1 MLTGK
6 VGVKMKKILAIM
18 LLKVICISVCS
29 CDPSSFAIDRDS
41 LNDVVSV
48 DLIEYANSN
57 QKHFTTWV
65 SDQFDKLVPFVPANA
80 TILETLPSE
89 KISDFL
95 DAFSA
100 TDILHTYYAYDSPKD
115 ICIRLNYKNGNF
127 LIVWANYAESSYA
140 GYIGECSEDGTVLS
154 FWGSFSSL
162 HCYKDLIDQY
172 FNYEV

>member
-1 MLTGK
+1 
-6 VGVKMKKILAIM
+6 MKKILAII
-18 LLKVICISVCS
+18 LLTVICFSVCS

-65 SDQFDKLVPFVPANA
+65 PDQFDKLVPFVPANA

-95 DAFSA
+95 DAFSVA
-100 TDILHTYYAYDSPKD
+100 DILHTYYAYNSPKD
-115 ICIRLNYKNGNF
+115 
-127 LIVWANYAESSYA
+127 V
-140 GYIGECSEDGTVLS
+140 
-154 FWGSFSSL
+154 
-162 HCYKDLIDQY
+162 
-172 FNYEV
+172 